1 MGTTVIRLPRGCGKT
16 FLMLKLANEHGG
28 VIVGRDTT
36 RLREKAKYY
45 GFDNIKGFISYGE
58 YISNAPK
65 APDPY
70 AQYFID
76 NFEELAKYL
85 PQVGAISVS
94 TD

>member
-16 FLMLKLANEHGG
+16 FLMLKLANEQGG
-28 VIVGRDTT
+28 VIVGKHPEK
-36 RLREKAKYY
+36 LRERAKYY
-45 GFDNIKGFISYGE
+45 GFDDIRGFISYGE
-58 YISNAPK
+58 YLHNAPI
-65 APDPY
+65 APETY
-70 AQYFID
+70 VQYFID